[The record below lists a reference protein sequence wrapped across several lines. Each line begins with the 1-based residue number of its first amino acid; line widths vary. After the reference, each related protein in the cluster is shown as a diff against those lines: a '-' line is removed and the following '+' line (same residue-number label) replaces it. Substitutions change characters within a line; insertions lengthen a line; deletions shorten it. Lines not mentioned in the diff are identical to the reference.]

1 MHPGWLTFL
10 FSSRS
15 MIMIVFQCFYEI
27 LPKQESSRFCNIYSK
42 QGEVYDNILSRLLAN
57 DKISNC
63 FLRLL

>member
-1 MHPGWLTFL
+1 
-10 FSSRS
+10 
-15 MIMIVFQCFYEI
+15 MIVFQCFYEI

-42 QGEVYDNILSRLLAN
+42 QGEVYDNILERLLAN